1 MEMIELSLGQLA
13 RRIPGATRLFD
24 AHRLDFCC
32 GGNKTLRA
40 AAAAAGVDTAPIV
53 EELRLLAE
61 IAAASVTGRTPRPPS
76 WWNISWR
83 ATTPCTASSCPS

>member
-1 MEMIELSLGQLA
+1 MELIEQSLGQLA

-40 AAAAAGVDTAPIV
+40 AAEAAGVDTAPIV
-53 EELRLLAE
+53 
-61 IAAASVTGRTPRPPS
+61 
-76 WWNISWR
+76 
-83 ATTPCTASSCPS
+83 

>member
-1 MEMIELSLGQLA
+1 MDMIDQSLGQLA

-40 AAAAAGVDTAPIV
+40 AAEAAGVDTAPIV
-53 EELRLLAE
+53 KELQVLA
-61 IAAASVTGRTPRPPS
+61 GRTDAS
-76 WWNISWR
+76 GAGDGQE
-83 ATTPCTASSCPS
+83 ATATELVEPILSS